1 VTNNVTLEREPLLA
15 AIAGILALPSVSAS
29 DNFFD
34 LGGDSL
40 AAVEIVA
47 LLEQASGASIELDA
61 LFEASSFGQLFD
73 QLDR

>member
-1 VTNNVTLEREPLLA
+1 VSNNLTSERDVLLA
-15 AIAGILALPSVSAS
+15 AIAGILGLPSVSAS
-29 DNFFD
+29 DSFFD

-40 AAVEIVA
+40 AAVEIA
-47 LLEQASGASIELDA
+47 GLLEQASGASVELDA

>member
-1 VTNNVTLEREPLLA
+1 VSNNPTVERGALLA
-15 AIAGILALPSVSAS
+15 AIAGILGLPSVSAADS
-29 DNFFD
+29 FFD

-47 LLEQASGASIELDA
+47 LLEQASGASVELDA
-61 LFEASSFGQLFD
+61 LLEASSFGQLFD